1 MTDKQKAEILDLW
14 NRYAAKHNAAAA
26 RTSALEDALSAAPA
40 GSPKYNRVAEK
51 LRIAESDMFG
61 ALEAMEALD
70 RAALILGC
78 RIEHD
83 DEYYAVEILDD

>member
-1 MTDKQKAEILDLW
+1 MTDKQKAELLELW
-14 NRYAAKHNAAAA
+14 NRYADKHNAAAA
-26 RTSALEDALSAAPA
+26 RSSDLEDVMAAAPA
-40 GSPKYNRVAEK
+40 GSAKYNRAAEK

-83 DEYYAVEILDD
+83 DEYYGHFAD